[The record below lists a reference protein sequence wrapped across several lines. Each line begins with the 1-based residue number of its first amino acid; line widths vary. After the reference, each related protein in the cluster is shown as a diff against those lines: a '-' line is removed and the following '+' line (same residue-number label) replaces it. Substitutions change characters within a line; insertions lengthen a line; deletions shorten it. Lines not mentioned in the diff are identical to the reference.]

1 MSFHFFHVP
10 CNILIIQHLIQQ
22 LRNKQ
27 KAFVTLHC
35 VSYILR
41 PTMAIIRKYLRKGT
55 FVVDLP
61 NDGHVKTTTCSMYI
75 VKWQKFKSSS
85 IIKPPKCTHIISS
98 TIASLLT
105 LLQHYPSGAHTKFF
119 KNQLKYTKLYS

>member
-22 LRNKQ
+22 LHNKQ
-27 KAFVTLHC
+27 KAFVTSHC

-41 PTMAIIRKYLRKGT
+41 TTMTIIRKFLTKGI

-61 NDGHVKTTTCSMYI
+61 NDGHVKTTTCSIYI
-75 VKWQKFKSSS
+75 VK
-85 IIKPPKCTHIISS
+85 
-98 TIASLLT
+98 
-105 LLQHYPSGAHTKFF
+105 
-119 KNQLKYTKLYS
+119 